1 MDNRIYIGIDPGK
14 NGGIGFIYND
24 VAYCRKCPDTVLDMS
39 EEIKVV
45 MEMAPDI
52 QKYAIIEAVHSMPKQ
67 GVKSVFTFGKG
78 YGQWIGIL
86 AAHEISY
93 TQITPQKWMKHYG
106 SLSKDKKD
114 RKNQLKHLAQQRFP
128 NLNITL
134 ATAAAMLLANYLK
147 ETRKKYINCILF

>member
-24 VAYCRKCPDTVLDMS
+24 IAYCRKCPTTVSDMT

-52 QKYAIIEAVHSMPKQ
+52 QKFAIIEDVHSMPGQ
-67 GVKSVFTFGKG
+67 GVRSVFTFGKG

-86 AAHEISY
+86 SALSIPY
-93 TQITPQKWMKHYG
+93 TQVSPQKWMKFYTP
-106 SLSKDKKD
+106 LPKDKKE
-114 RKNQLKHLAQQRFP
+114 RKNKLKHLAQQRFP
-128 NLNITL
+128 ELNITL
-134 ATAAAMLLANYLK
+134 ATADAMLLANYLK
-147 ETRKKYINCILF
+147 ETKLK